1 MQSTA
6 GSRTMWT
13 GSVLVLAFA
22 PLPRANMITD
32 LSGGLDPDL
41 EYFLPERPVHPQMRD
56 SATLWLMDEDGSLA
70 FPRVT
75 IDAIGSHWDRPWL
88 QMNLVLSDGRALRL
102 WDQF

>member
-1 MQSTA
+1 
-6 GSRTMWT
+6 
-13 GSVLVLAFA
+13 
-22 PLPRANMITD
+22 MITD

-41 EYFLPERPVHPQMRD
+41 EYFLPERPAHPQMRD

-102 WDQF
+102 WDQFPSHSAVGTERQFLRVGRGSAPVRVP